1 MHYRRIAPGP
11 KASAF
16 VDHYWI
22 LDAPEPGPVQRVAP
36 DGSPEFIVNLGTP
49 FESRIGGEWR
59 AQPQAFVAGQLIA
72 PLFLRGAGRARIL
85 SVTFRPHGLFGV
97 LDARSDELT
106 GGMHAIDTGGIEDLA
121 QLDAWLLRRMR
132 RPADPLIA
140 EAVRQLA
147 ESQGAR
153 DIASLAR
160 DLGMSTRNLERRFRE
175 RTGLAPK
182 LYARM
187 RRFQSVF
194 PAIEAGTGWAAAA
207 ACCGYY
213 DQAHLV
219 RDFREFAGEPPA
231 SLLAGDDLAHH
242 FLSHFSKTLP
252 AGFR

>member
-1 MHYRRIAPGP
+1 VNYRRIAPGP

-16 VDHYWI
+16 VDHYWV
-22 LDAPEPGPVQRVAP
+22 LESPEPGPEQRVAP
-36 DGSPEFIVNLGTP
+36 DGSPELIVNLGTP
-49 FESRIGGEWR
+49 FESLTGGEWR
-59 AQPQAFVAGQLIA
+59 AQPQAFVAGQLVA

-85 SVTFRPHGLFGV
+85 GVTFRPDGLRGI
-97 LDARSDELT
+97 LDARADELT
-106 GGMHAIDTGGIEDLA
+106 GNIHAIETGGIEDLA
-121 QLDAWLLRRMR
+121 QLEKWLLRRMR
-132 RPADPLIA
+132 RPGDPLIE

-147 ESQGAR
+147 ASQGAC

-160 DLGMSTRNLERRFRE
+160 HLGMSTRNLERHFRE

-207 ACCGYY
+207 ASCGYY

-219 RDFREFAGEPPA
+219 RDFREFGGEPPA
-231 SLLAGDDLAHH
+231 ALLAGNDLARH
-242 FLSHFSKTLP
+242 FLSHFSKTRRDR
-252 AGFR
+252 FR

>member
-36 DGSPEFIVNLGTP
+36 DGSPELIVNLGTP
-49 FESRIGGEWR
+49 FESRSDGEWR
-59 AQPQAFVAGQLIA
+59 SQPQAFVAGQLIA
-72 PLFLRGAGRARIL
+72 PLFLRGAGQARIL
-85 SVTFRPHGLFGV
+85 GVTFRPHGLHGV
-97 LDARSDELT
+97 LDARADELT
-106 GGMHAIDTGGIEDLA
+106 GGMHAINMSGVENLA
-121 QLDAWLLRRMR
+121 QLEAWLLERIR
-132 RPADPLIA
+132 RPDDPLIA

-147 ESQGAR
+147 ASQGAR

-207 ACCGYY
+207 AACGYY